1 MIYLKKLVIGQTV
14 QRMIGYVRKDRN
26 LTTFRNRN
34 KGITPEMI
42 ALGIAEHESLKMS
55 YLDNKI
61 LVTKANL
68 FNKAYVKWYSEY
80 APAKLSFSQI
90 MCNLLNDNKHVLS
103 STLFMNSSGQMRRSA
118 AEVYWNLL
126 MGKEVTEYEVRHM
139 LYLPKNAFGG
149 PEYVPTEL
157 PEREHEPLFGDDD
170 EEQVDEANGAGPS
183 SLS

>member
-1 MIYLKKLVIGQTV
+1 MQSVWTAHCLSDEPAIKRLVKEIKESMGVRWGDGSGSMIYLKKLAIGQTV
-14 QRMIGYVRKDRN
+14 QRMIGYVRKDRH

-34 KGITPEMI
+34 KGITPDMI

-90 MCNLLNDNKHVLS
+90 MCNLLNDNKHALVDFIYELERPDAPV
-103 STLFMNSSGQMRRSA
+103 SGRS
-118 AEVYWNLL
+118 LL
-126 MGKEVTEYEVRHM
+126 ESAHGQR
-139 LYLPKNAFGG
+139 
-149 PEYVPTEL
+149 
-157 PEREHEPLFGDDD
+157 GD
-170 EEQVDEANGAGPS
+170 GI
-183 SLS
+183 